1 MMPAPQQRVYDAVD
15 RARVALGNVA
25 PLTDMER
32 AQLVD
37 CLERIGV
44 PASAASYR
52 GWSIVF
58 EYGWYVGT
66 GPNFEASYEGE
77 EYGMVGNG
85 ECVSERTIA
94 ALRMAIDA
102 KLIEGAA

>member
-1 MMPAPQQRVYDAVD
+1 MPSPQERVFNAVELS
-15 RARVALGNVA
+15 RCGLGNVA

-32 AQLVD
+32 AQLAD

-77 EYGMVGNG
+77 EDGMVGNG
-85 ECVSERTIA
+85 ECVSARTIA
-94 ALRMAIDA
+94 DVRIEIEA
-102 KLIEGAA
+102 KLAEVAA

>member
-1 MMPAPQQRVYDAVD
+1 MPSPQDRVINAIALSRVGLGLVEPLSDAQ
-15 RARVALGNVA
+15 L
-25 PLTDMER
+25 

-66 GPNFEASYEGE
+66 GPDFEASYEGE
-77 EYGMVGNG
+77 EDGMVGNG
-85 ECVSERTIA
+85 ECVSARTIA
-94 ALRMAIDA
+94 DVRIEIDA
-102 KLIEGAA
+102 KLAEVAA